1 MRKVGPGIGAWGIV
15 TLRTAV
21 GMSAWGL
28 CETDLLL
35 KEVLEG
41 RDQDRYWPSGKLG
54 LVIID
59 GPAEAFPENLGVKL
73 STSNICQTQRGK
85 HQSSTAPN
93 H

>member
-1 MRKVGPGIGAWGIV
+1 
-15 TLRTAV
+15 
-21 GMSAWGL
+21 MSAWGL
-28 CETDLLL
+28 CEGDPVL

-59 GPAEAFPENLGVKL
+59 GLAEAFPENLGVKL
-73 STSNICQTQRGK
+73 STLNICQTQRGK